1 MLVEIG
7 PRMVMTPIRIFE
19 GSFGGPT
26 LFDNPEFVSPNAI
39 RHAMRRS
46 KGESY
51 KTRTMQSENL
61 RVKRDK
67 YKGSESELSRAR
79 VFA

>member
-1 MLVEIG
+1 MIRRP
-7 PRMVMTPIRIFE
+7 PRSTLEDGRRQRLLCIRD
-19 GSFGGPT
+19 S
-26 LFDNPEFVSPNAI
+26 FDNPEFISPNAI

-67 YKGSESELSRAR
+67 YKGSESELSRAN